1 MLSGLAA
8 VVCLG
13 LISQVVGADSPRPA
27 MTEQSLSGQVI
38 PLTDALEQFHIPA
51 DVESIKSQVVLKMSD
66 GSLIPLIRD
75 EASRAFFMDPRLQSR
90 ETELRVRR
98 YAGVPY
104 VHVTS
109 FKVLEGGKLR
119 TPEYYCEVCTI
130 STRYPQSCPCCQR
143 PMEFRMRPEGH

>member
-1 MLSGLAA
+1 MAA

-27 MTEQSLSGQVI
+27 MTEQTISGQVVR
-38 PLTDALEQFHIPA
+38 LSAALEDLHIPA
-51 DVESIKSQVVLKMSD
+51 DAESIEAQVVLKMSD
-66 GSLIPLIRD
+66 GSLVPLIRD

-90 ETELRVRR
+90 EAELRVRR

-104 VHVTS
+104 VQVTS
-109 FKVLEGGKLR
+109 FKVVEDGKLR
-119 TPEYYCEVCTI
+119 TPEYFCEVCTI

-143 PMEFRMRPEGH
+143 PMEFRMRPEER